1 VPISG
6 ASFYVCHCH
15 YTSYCIDVTV
25 RLGYAALPNLTVT
38 SITPIRCYCIAHQ
51 LYIGLLMIRT
61 CRVVTLVVRGL
72 EMSPANH
79 TCLVG
84 HPAISTYRN
93 QPLFSNSR
101 ILGKCVSSA
110 IVAERY
116 TATCIR
122 HFDSFLLL
130 QLTDRASLCKQTTAT
145 PARTASY
152 VAPLA
157 TEIVD
162 NAAHYF
168 LASSNCN

>member
-1 VPISG
+1 M
-6 ASFYVCHCH
+6 
-15 YTSYCIDVTV
+15 
-25 RLGYAALPNLTVT
+25 LG
-38 SITPIRCYCIAHQ
+38 YCIAHQ

-79 TCLVG
+79 TYLVG

-162 NAAHYF
+162 NAAHSASDETWAPHSPERMPRLRQDTENYYF
-168 LASSNCN
+168 YTSLFSTHTVSK

>member
-1 VPISG
+1 MIIIIKFR
-6 ASFYVCHCH
+6 ASCMLP
-15 YTSYCIDVTV
+15 
-25 RLGYAALPNLTVT
+25 RNALPNLTVM

-79 TCLVG
+79 TYLVG

-116 TATCIR
+116 TATCIYIR

-130 QLTDRASLCKQTTAT
+130 QLNSTQLNRRLRTQVSDTSMSASLIT
-145 PARTASY
+145 
-152 VAPLA
+152 
-157 TEIVD
+157 
-162 NAAHYF
+162 
-168 LASSNCN
+168 

>member
-1 VPISG
+1 MQNGRNVDY
-6 ASFYVCHCH
+6 AD
-15 YTSYCIDVTV
+15 TM
-25 RLGYAALPNLTVT
+25 LG
-38 SITPIRCYCIAHQ
+38 YCIAHQ

-79 TCLVG
+79 TYLVG

-130 QLTDRASLCKQTTAT
+130 QLNSTQLNRRLRTQVSDTSMSASLIT
-145 PARTASY
+145 
-152 VAPLA
+152 
-157 TEIVD
+157 
-162 NAAHYF
+162 
-168 LASSNCN
+168 

>member
-1 VPISG
+1 MQNGRNVDY
-6 ASFYVCHCH
+6 AD
-15 YTSYCIDVTV
+15 TM
-25 RLGYAALPNLTVT
+25 LG
-38 SITPIRCYCIAHQ
+38 YCIAHQ

-79 TCLVG
+79 TYLVG

-93 QPLFSNSR
+93 QPLFSKSH

-130 QLTDRASLCKQTTAT
+130 QLNSTQLNRRLRTQVSDTSMSASLIT
-145 PARTASY
+145 
-152 VAPLA
+152 
-157 TEIVD
+157 
-162 NAAHYF
+162 
-168 LASSNCN
+168 